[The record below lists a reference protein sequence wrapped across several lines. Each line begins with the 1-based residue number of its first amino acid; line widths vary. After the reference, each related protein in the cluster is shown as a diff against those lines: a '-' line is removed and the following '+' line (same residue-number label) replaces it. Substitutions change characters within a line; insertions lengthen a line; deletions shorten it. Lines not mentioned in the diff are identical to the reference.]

1 MKHARI
7 TSDKSTHHGGRNETS
22 PLVST
27 IFHGQHLPV
36 IFWDR
41 HDSYGF
47 VSRIRPLA
55 ERYPPKSA
63 HKQSISTAAAE
74 HSQKNDTNK
83 QADERMT
90 EQKSIHEERY
100 GRMYPIYGPFKESQ
114 FTHHVANEL
123 LFHNCFVLKSHGTF
137 SGVLRCNKQLL
148 IQIIILE
155 AHNFKNK

>member
-1 MKHARI
+1 M
-7 TSDKSTHHGGRNETS
+7 
-22 PLVST
+22 
-27 IFHGQHLPV
+27 PV

-83 QADERMT
+83 QADEGMT
-90 EQKSIHEERY
+90 KQKSIHEERY
-100 GRMYPIYGPFKESQ
+100 GRMYPLYGPFKESL
-114 FTHHVANEL
+114 TLYALIL
-123 LFHNCFVLKSHGTF
+123 LVNCITLT
-137 SGVLRCNKQLL
+137 LLL
-148 IQIIILE
+148 IIAI
-155 AHNFKNK
+155 